1 MRDRHPL
8 ARFSS
13 VMFAVQLLVIIGG
26 ACIAVGAATRQM
38 VSALSTMTGGEVT
51 QTSSFIYW
59 NGGMTRVPQSA
70 ALDLKGTSFSITAQ
84 LEIPPHGATGMI
96 VTQGGL
102 VGGWAFYVESG
113 KPAFHYHAAGVARYT
128 IAAERPLEPG
138 QHTLKFA
145 FNHDASGKDGGGTGV
160 ISTNGTPIAQG
171 RIEQT
176 IQRLVSFDEG
186 LDIGEDTGTPVNLDY
201 EVPFKFTGG
210 ITEVTVRGYEPP
222 RFIAVPGVPIFHR

>member
-1 MRDRHPL
+1 MRDRHLL

-13 VMFAVQLLVIIGG
+13 VMFAVQLLVIIAG
-26 ACIAVGAATRQM
+26 ACIAVVAAARQM
-38 VSALSTMTGGEVT
+38 VAALSTMTDT
-51 QTSSFIYW
+51 QTSFIYW
-59 NGGMTRVPQSA
+59 NGGMPRAAQSA
-70 ALDLKGTSFSITAQ
+70 APDLEDASFSITAQ

-96 VTQGGL
+96 VTQGGF

-113 KPAFHYHAAGVARYT
+113 KPVFHYNAAGVARYT

-145 FNHDASGKDGGGTGV
+145 FNNDAGGKDRGGAGV
-160 ISTNGTPIAQG
+160 ISTNGTPIALG

-176 IQRLVSFDEG
+176 SARLVSPDEG

-210 ITEVTVRGYEPP
+210 ITEVTVRAYEPP